1 MKHCFLFALC
11 LALPF
16 SLFADDDAFRDLVRG
31 ILAPPVERSAPKK
44 APKPK
49 VVKQYP
55 FNPDYAD
62 IYLGDDGAT
71 NVSVFVEA
79 VYYGSTVDSYF
90 ILITGKSSK
99 GNFQK
104 KLSFEDFDL
113 FQHFQATLEEKQYDR
128 LYFYSDGRSVTDF
141 TLQKKPTRKAP
152 RL

>member
-1 MKHCFLFALC
+1 MKYWILFSLS

-16 SLFADDDAFRDLVRG
+16 SLRADDDAFRSLVRG
-31 ILAPPVERSAPKK
+31 ILAPPVEESA
-44 APKPK
+44 APAKPK
-49 VVKQYP
+49 VVQQYP

-79 VYYGSTVDSYF
+79 VYYGSTADSYF
-90 ILITGKSSK
+90 ILLTGKSSK

-104 KLSFEDFDL
+104 KLSFTDFEV
-113 FQHFQATLEEKQYDR
+113 FQHFQVTLEQKQYDR

-152 RL
+152 RM

>member
-1 MKHCFLFALC
+1 MKYWILLTLC

-31 ILAPPVERSAPKK
+31 ILAPPVERQEPQKPK
-44 APKPK
+44 KPK

-71 NVSVFVEA
+71 NVSIFVEA
-79 VYYGSTVDSYF
+79 VYYGSTPDAYF

-104 KLSFEDFDL
+104 KLSFEDFEL
-113 FQHFQATLEEKQYDR
+113 FQHFQAVLEEKQYDR

-141 TLQKKPTRKAP
+141 TLQKKPARKAP
-152 RL
+152 QL

>member
-1 MKHCFLFALC
+1 MKHCFLFVLC

-31 ILAPPVERSAPKK
+31 ILAPPVERSAPKA

-49 VVKQYP
+49 VVQQYP

-71 NVSVFVEA
+71 NVSIFVEA

-90 ILITGKSSK
+90 ILLTGKSSK

-104 KLSFEDFDL
+104 KLSFSDFGL
-113 FQHFQATLEEKQYDR
+113 FQHFQATLEQKQYDR
-128 LYFYSDGRSVTDF
+128 LYFYSDGSSVSDF